1 MRPEDISQIP
11 ESSAHDT
18 KAHDTRQVEV
28 DPMRPEAVP
37 VFQAES
43 PDEGAFVSAARN
55 LGFFF
60 CRRSMKDLVVRVNT
74 PEVRAPARAPGQAA
88 RARGVAAGPSPL
100 GEVRRR
106 GRRRCAKPY
115 AIVHVD
121 GRTQARTH
129 ARTHKHAHTQR
140 THAPARTHARAHD
153 L

>member
-60 CRRSMKDLVVRVNT
+60 CRRSMKDLVVRVDT
-74 PEVRAPARAPGQAA
+74 PEVRAPASAPGQVA
-88 RARGVAAGPSPL
+88 RARASLRVRRRWARSGAEVVAGVMGPGRRRPVRGAGPSAL
-100 GEVRRR
+100 CE
-106 GRRRCAKPY
+106 
-115 AIVHVD
+115 
-121 GRTQARTH
+121 T
-129 ARTHKHAHTQR
+129 
-140 THAPARTHARAHD
+140 
-153 L
+153 